1 MALREDVFER
11 CKSTRVVLLGQ
22 YSRSNLGKSVSIR
35 VKTRSNTNLVAWRVR
50 IGKKSKFLMTSL
62 ERLLCDKF
70 CGQRRWCCYATFSLG
85 KQKERYS
92 CICHNVNTQNV
103 KIARRDRPHFL
114 ASRRCE
120 TFENLLHIDI
130 VPLWSTVQYSKNVFV
145 LQNLILQAVNS
156 VNAYSCWI
164 GCPFYK
170 ISKSRESKYIFL
182 L

>member
-1 MALREDVFER
+1 M
-11 CKSTRVVLLGQ
+11 RVRTL
-22 YSRSNLGKSVSIR
+22 SNP
-35 VKTRSNTNLVAWRVR
+35 NLVASTVR
-50 IGKKSKFLMTSL
+50 IGKRSQFLLTSL
-62 ERLLCDKF
+62 ERLLCDTF

-85 KQKERYS
+85 KQNERYS

-130 VPLWSTVQYSKNVFV
+130 APVWSTVQHSKNVFV
-145 LQNLILQAVNS
+145 LQNLILQAVNL

-164 GCPFYK
+164 GFSFYK